1 MAILTA
7 TAQAQP
13 TEQELID
20 AAEAAKFTR
29 GVYIY
34 LVELPQ
40 HVLARLYETPSS
52 CLAIFR

>member
-7 TAQAQP
+7 TAQAKP